1 MKISFITA
9 TFNSGKTIVDTM
21 ESVLSQTYTDFEY
34 LVIDGGSSDD
44 TIEKVKS
51 YEPRFGDRLRWI
63 SEKDRGIYDAMNKG
77 IKMATGDVVGI
88 LNSDDYYTD
97 IDILQ
102 TVADTFKSNNHIDAL
117 YGDIH
122 FVRDG
127 SPDKCVRYYSS
138 RMFSPFLVEIW
149 FHASASF
156 FLL

>member
-1 MKISFITA
+1 MKISIITA

-21 ESVLSQTYTDFEY
+21 VSVLRQTYTNFEY

-51 YEPRFGDRLRWI
+51 YQSRFGDRLRWI

-88 LNSDDYYTD
+88 LNSDDYYTN

-102 TVADTFKSNNHIDAL
+102 TVADSFENNNRLDAL

-127 SPDKCVRYYSS
+127 TPDKCVRYYSS
-138 RMFSPFLVEIW
+138 RLQ
-149 FHASASF
+149 
-156 FLL
+156 